1 VPAVSDC
8 APTRGA
14 ARHLRH
20 PPQPPPELAKLELDS
35 GFVSSLGSPSSPAPL
50 KQKLRYPKEHRSA
63 PAGGAIEDERLS
75 REFAGLNVQRE
86 EPLSPEEAR
95 TWESRYVAALEEAF
109 RGDEDGDTHL
119 HLAIIYGFCRVSE
132 CLVRLAPHPNFLNL
146 RNSYLQTPLHLAAL
160 TGQAEL
166 CRHLVVAG
174 ADTSRRDRHGNTA
187 LHIACG
193 SADHACVHALTAD
206 VLAEESR
213 RYGSSA
219 SAESPPPPPPLNDW
233 NYQGLSCLHL
243 AVMAGDQILVAH
255 LVAHGAD
262 VSAAEGK
269 SGRTSLH
276 LAAEAGNAEML
287 QLLALACCADVNAVT
302 YGGAS
307 SYQLALRN
315 AQRDVAELLATLGAK
330 CQEMAE
336 SEDSEM
342 SDSDSEMQLLKTEDL
357 FADVR
362 LGGRPLL
369 AAP

>member
-1 VPAVSDC
+1 
-8 APTRGA
+8 
-14 ARHLRH
+14 
-20 PPQPPPELAKLELDS
+20 
-35 GFVSSLGSPSSPAPL
+35 
-50 KQKLRYPKEHRSA
+50 
-63 PAGGAIEDERLS
+63 
-75 REFAGLNVQRE
+75 
-86 EPLSPEEAR
+86 
-95 TWESRYVAALEEAF
+95 
-109 RGDEDGDTHL
+109 
-119 HLAIIYGFCRVSE
+119 
-132 CLVRLAPHPNFLNL
+132 
-146 RNSYLQTPLHLAAL
+146 
-160 TGQAEL
+160 
-166 CRHLVVAG
+166 
-174 ADTSRRDRHGNTA
+174 
-187 LHIACG
+187 
-193 SADHACVHALTAD
+193 
-206 VLAEESR
+206 
-213 RYGSSA
+213 
-219 SAESPPPPPPLNDW
+219 
-233 NYQGLSCLHL
+233 
-243 AVMAGDQILVAH
+243 MAGDQILVAH